1 MHTLLASL
9 ARMRWTRTK
18 ELAAPDRSGIPVT
31 FPTSHLESWAQRG
44 RRRRY
49 LRLLLAKSA
58 VFFLLNS
65 VTLPQTWPYLQSAQ
79 PGARKTAAALIVS
92 ATPLLRAFSA
102 PLAGWMTKRVSFRWV
117 ALACDLL
124 TCAGGVLWS
133 VAYSAPLPAAWWLL
147 AARGV
152 MGLCGGQL
160 ELLMTYVAHGT
171 SSEERVLSTAQAGGT
186 IGIGTLL
193 GPAVMAL
200 MSYIGTEG
208 VSAAGVRFNQF
219 TVSSLALTAL
229 FAAVTAASCCLFTDS
244 EIAAEESRLLALSQQ
259 RHHTQW
265 LGLLVCLLASAHSF
279 GAMRLHE
286 ALLVPMMMELYGW
299 EETRA
304 LRDAGL
310 VLLLASV
317 VAMAI
322 NNLSARASQRHG
334 ERPVLIGALLGALIS
349 SVLGLPLEELALP
362 RHTPGGGGGGGG
374 GGGAQ
379 RSLSLW
385 PDLLAAHGNASA
397 RCPGYQSW
405 CSSATR
411 LPFSQLVACV
421 ILTAASAA
429 VLFTSA
435 GAIFSRLLPVS
446 GQGPYWGLMG
456 FCANIGRSVYPV
468 AFTAVY
474 SQLGPQMTY
483 LGLTAAVSVLLLMAA
498 LSYNQLVP
506 PAAAAV
512 PTENNNCDPSV
523 QWYKQVYSQTLSTIM
538 EDLASD
544 LKQAEGAHRRRR
556 ELSEILGHGLANL
569 SKATH
574 GEGPEKEAERQAVTT
589 Q

>member
-1 MHTLLASL
+1 MHTLLATL
-9 ARMRWTRTK
+9 GRMKWRRTK
-18 ELAAPDRSGIPVT
+18 ELSAPERCGIPVT
-31 FPTSHLESWAQRG
+31 FPTSHLESWEQRG

-58 VFFLLNS
+58 LFFLINS
-65 VTLPQTWPYLQSAQ
+65 VTLPQTWPYLQSAE

-102 PLAGWMTKRVSFRWV
+102 PLAGWLTRRVSFRWV
-117 ALACDLL
+117 ALIGDLL
-124 TCAGGVLWS
+124 TCAGGLLWS
-133 VAYSAPLPAAWWLL
+133 TAYAAPLPAAWWLL
-147 AARGV
+147 AARAV

-171 SSEERVLSTAQAGGT
+171 CSEERVLSMAQAGAT

-193 GPAVMAL
+193 GPGVMAL

-208 VSAAGVRFNQF
+208 ATAAGMRFNQF
-219 TVSSLALTAL
+219 TVSSLLLTAL
-229 FAAVTAASCCLFTDS
+229 FTGVTVTSCCLFTHSD
-244 EIAAEESRLLALSQQ
+244 IAAEESRMLALSQQ
-259 RHHTQW
+259 RHRTQW
-265 LGLLVCLLASAHSF
+265 TGLLVCLLASAHSF

-286 ALLVPMMMELYGW
+286 SLLVPMLMELYGW
-299 EETRA
+299 EESRA

-322 NNLSARASQRHG
+322 NNLSARASHRYG
-334 ERPVLIGALLGALIS
+334 ERPILIGALLGALVS
-349 SVLGLPLEELALP
+349 SVLGLPLEELVLAP
-362 RHTPGGGGGGGG
+362 RASSTAAGS
-374 GGGAQ
+374 Q

-385 PDLLAAHGNASA
+385 PALLSANGTWSA

-405 CSSATR
+405 CSSAAR

-435 GAIFSRLLPVS
+435 GATFSRLLPAS
-446 GQGPYWGLMG
+446 GQGPYWGLMAAG
-456 FCANIGRSVYPV
+456 ANVGRSVYPV

-483 LGLTAAVSVLLLMAA
+483 LGLTGVVSVLLLMAA

-506 PAAAAV
+506 PTTPPV
-512 PTENNNCDPSV
+512 IQDNNNCDPSV

-544 LKQAEGAHRRRR
+544 LKRAEGVHRHRT

-569 SKATH
+569 NGAASSEHHDRDTQKT
-574 GEGPEKEAERQAVTT
+574 AVTA

>member
-9 ARMRWTRTK
+9 GRMKWTRSK
-18 ELAAPDRSGIPVT
+18 ELSAPERSGIPIT
-31 FPTSHLESWAQRG
+31 FPTSHLESWQQRG

-49 LRLLLAKSA
+49 LRLLMAKSA
-58 VFFLLNS
+58 LFFLINS

-92 ATPLLRAFSA
+92 ATPLVRAFSA
-102 PLAGWMTKRVSFRWV
+102 PLAGWMTRRVSFRWV
-117 ALACDLL
+117 ALVCDLL
-124 TCAGGVLWS
+124 TCAGGLLWS
-133 VAYSAPLPAAWWLL
+133 AAYSAPLPAAWWLL
-147 AARGV
+147 AARAV

-171 SSEERVLSTAQAGGT
+171 SSEERVLATAQAGGT

-193 GPAVMAL
+193 GPGVVAL

-208 VSAAGVRFNQF
+208 LSAAGMRFNQF
-219 TVSSLALTAL
+219 TVSSLFLTAL
-229 FAAVTAASCCLFTDS
+229 FTAVTVASCCLFTDS
-244 EIAAEESRLLALSQQ
+244 DIAAEESRMLALSHQ
-259 RHHTQW
+259 RYRAQW
-265 LGLLVCLLASAHSF
+265 FGLFVCLLASAHSF

-286 ALLVPMMMELYGW
+286 SLLVPMMMELYGW

-322 NNLSARASQRHG
+322 NSLSARASQKHG

-349 SVLGLPLEELALP
+349 SVLGLPLEELALSQ
-362 RHTPGGGGGGGG
+362 RAPGAGR
-374 GGGAQ
+374 
-379 RSLSLW
+379 RSLTLW
-385 PDLLAAHGNASA
+385 PELLSASGNSSA

-405 CSSATR
+405 CPSAAR

-435 GAIFSRLLPVS
+435 GATFSRLLPAS

-456 FCANIGRSVYPV
+456 ACANVGRSVYPV

-483 LGLTAAVSVLLLMAA
+483 LGLTGVVSVLLLMAA

-506 PAAAAV
+506 PVV
-512 PTENNNCDPSV
+512 PPVTHDNNNCDPSV

-544 LKQAEGAHRRRR
+544 LKQAEGAQRRRG
-556 ELSEILGHGLANL
+556 ELSEILGHGLTNL
-569 SKATH
+569 GKTAR
-574 GEGPEKEAERQAVTT
+574 GGGREGQDDTAEKTAVTV